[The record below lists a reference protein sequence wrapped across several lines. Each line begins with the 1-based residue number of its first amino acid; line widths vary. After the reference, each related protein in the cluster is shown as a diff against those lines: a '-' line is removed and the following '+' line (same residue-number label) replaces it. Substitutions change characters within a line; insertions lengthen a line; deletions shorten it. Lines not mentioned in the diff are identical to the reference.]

1 MHNSLWLDDTPTQP
15 VLQSMSLKTRQA
27 ARTCSHRRSPPA
39 QHGPAHQPPMRCSH
53 KSQERNGHILP
64 DGFYLPMLLPLHVC
78 PLVLLDYV
86 QESMPKLA
94 AHLVELT
101 INLPMIFFSWFL
113 SLFTDCLPIEVHTRT
128 HDPCVCVGAHCCLAD
143 TFPRVGCPAP

>member
-1 MHNSLWLDDTPTQP
+1 
-15 VLQSMSLKTRQA
+15 
-27 ARTCSHRRSPPA
+27 
-39 QHGPAHQPPMRCSH
+39 
-53 KSQERNGHILP
+53 
-64 DGFYLPMLLPLHVC
+64 MLLPLHVC

-113 SLFTDCLPIEVHTRT
+113 SLFTDCLPVEVHMHTQGSR
-128 HDPCVCVGAHCCLAD
+128 VCVGTHCCLAD
-143 TFPRVGCPAP
+143 TFLHVGCPAP